1 MAGKAVR
8 SGAGV
13 RAGDRVKKPKKPRTV
28 DSRIASALRAL
39 WLRSAGRAAAI
50 RRARVRPGVYGCER
64 CECDLYLTAKK
75 GDGREKPHVH
85 HINGVSWHEIYRL
98 VKEQLLVDADKLL
111 VVCKKCHKEIHREE
125 KG

>member
-1 MAGKAVR
+1 M
-8 SGAGV
+8 
-13 RAGDRVKKPKKPRTV
+13 
-28 DSRIASALRAL
+28 
-39 WLRSAGRAAAI
+39 
-50 RRARVRPGVYGCER
+50 RPGVYGCER